1 MKSIKWMM
9 PLVVTSV
16 LIISGCSQ
24 MQQSATPANSANRL
38 TTGNAV
44 GSGLSRGAGNGVG
57 SRFGVTTGGSALG
70 SGTASR
76 FGSTTSR
83 LGGSSSR
90 LGGATTAGIG
100 GTSSRLGG
108 RTTSSFGGAT
118 TGAYGSGRGTLAG
131 GGSGRGTLAGGGN
144 GSGFSS
150 GSGIGGSLSSRG
162 FGNTGAGGSASGRLG
177 SGSLD
182 SRLGANGVDNRLGGN
197 GSGIGGS
204 GIGGSGVGG
213 ARGGSGFDNRIGG
226 GAGGDYKVT
235 DLNDSSS
242 VLSRRV
248 IYFAYDQSTIEPEY
262 FEILDAHSELL
273 ASNPNLTIRL
283 EGHADERGSREY
295 NVALS
300 ERRAKAV
307 KQFMDLKGV
316 GSEQSQTVAYG
327 EELPVDPGHN
337 EAAWSKNRRVEIKYI
352 GR

>member
-1 MKSIKWMM
+1 MKSTKWIM

-16 LIISGCSQ
+16 LMISGCSQ
-24 MQQSATPANSANRL
+24 MQQSATPGNSANRL

-44 GSGLSRGAGNGVG
+44 GSGLSRGARGSSG
-57 SRFGVTTGGSALG
+57 SRFGVTTAGRALG
-70 SGTASR
+70 NGTTSR
-76 FGSTTSR
+76 FGRGST
-83 LGGSSSR
+83 SR
-90 LGGATTAGIG
+90 LGGATSSGIG

-118 TGAYGSGRGTLAG
+118 TGTYGDGRGNLVGSTSRLG
-131 GGSGRGTLAGGGN
+131 GGSTT
-144 GSGFSS
+144 
-150 GSGIGGSLSSRG
+150 GSLSSRG
-162 FGNTGAGGSASGRLG
+162 FGGSGSGSSGAFG

-182 SRLGANGVDNRLGGN
+182 NRLGAGGADNRLGGS
-197 GSGIGGS
+197 GSGLGGS
-204 GIGGSGVGG
+204 GGLGGRGV
-213 ARGGSGFDNRIGG
+213 GSGFDNRIG

-235 DLNDSSS
+235 DLNDPSS

-300 ERRAKAV
+300 ERRAQAV

-316 GSEQSQTVAYG
+316 GSKQSQTVAYG

>member
-1 MKSIKWMM
+1 MKTIKWIM
-9 PLVVTSV
+9 PLVVASV
-16 LIISGCSQ
+16 VVISGCSQ
-24 MQQSATPANSANRL
+24 MTQQSAGSSATSAASANRL

-44 GSGLSRGAGNGVG
+44 GSGLSRSGRSTLSNRLGVSRSGSTLGSGAS
-57 SRFGVTTGGSALG
+57 SRFGGTTGS
-70 SGTASR
+70 
-76 FGSTTSR
+76 TSR
-83 LGGSSSR
+83 LGS
-90 LGGATTAGIG
+90 ATTAGIG
-100 GTSSRLGG
+100 GSRTGLGG

-118 TGAYGSGRGTLAG
+118 TGAF
-131 GGSGRGTLAGGGN
+131 GN
-144 GSGFSS
+144 GR
-150 GSGIGGSLSSRG
+150 GGSLSSRG
-162 FGNTGAGGSASGRLG
+162 FGSNGASGSLSGGSG

-182 SRLGANGVDNRLGGN
+182 NRIGANGADNRLGGS
-197 GSGIGGS
+197 GSGSLAGRGGAS
-204 GIGGSGVGG
+204 GSGV
-213 ARGGSGFDNRIGG
+213 G

-242 VLSRRV
+242 ILSRRV

-307 KQFMDLKGV
+307 KQFMDIKGV
-316 GSEQSQTVAYG
+316 GPKQSQTVAYG
-327 EELPVDPGHN
+327 EELPVDTGHN

>member
-1 MKSIKWMM
+1 MKSIKWIA
-9 PLVVTSV
+9 PLVATSALLV
-16 LIISGCSQ
+16 ISGCSQ
-24 MQQSATPANSANRL
+24 MQQTVSPANAANRL

-44 GSGLSRGAGNGVG
+44 GSGLSRSTRTGAGN
-57 SRFGVTTGGSALG
+57 RLGVTTAGRALG
-70 SGTASR
+70 R
-76 FGSTTSR
+76 GS
-83 LGGSSSR
+83 
-90 LGGATTAGIG
+90 
-100 GTSSRLGG
+100 SSRLGG

-118 TGAYGSGRGTLAG
+118 TGAYGDGRGNLVG
-131 GGSGRGTLAGGGN
+131 GIGGRSGSGLST
-144 GSGFSS
+144 S
-150 GSGIGGSLSSRG
+150 SGIGGRPGSGLSSRSGIGGRSGSGLGSSLSSRG
-162 FGNTGAGGSASGRLG
+162 FGSGSGGSSSGGFG

-182 SRLGANGVDNRLGGN
+182 NRIGADGADNRLGGAGI
-197 GSGIGGS
+197 GSGL
-204 GIGGSGVGG
+204 G
-213 ARGGSGFDNRIGG
+213 ARGGASGSRLG

-235 DLNDSSS
+235 DLNDPSS

-300 ERRAKAV
+300 ERRAQAV

>member
-1 MKSIKWMM
+1 MKSIKWIM
-9 PLVVTSV
+9 PLVAASV
-16 LIISGCSQ
+16 LVISGCSQ
-24 MQQSATPANSANRL
+24 MQQQTAGPASAANRL
-38 TTGNAV
+38 TTGNAT
-44 GSGLSRGAGNGVG
+44 GAGLSRGTSARN
-57 SRFGVTTGGSALG
+57 RLGVTTAGRALG
-70 SGTASR
+70 TG
-76 FGSTTSR
+76 
-83 LGGSSSR
+83 
-90 LGGATTAGIG
+90 
-100 GTSSRLGG
+100 SSRLGG
-108 RTTSSFGGAT
+108 RTTSSFGGARS
-118 TGAYGSGRGTLAG
+118 GAYGDGRGNLVSGIG
-131 GGSGRGTLAGGGN
+131 G
-144 GSGFSS
+144 SS
-150 GSGIGGSLSSRG
+150 GSGSLSSRG
-162 FGNTGAGGSASGRLG
+162 FGSSDGGTSGLG
-177 SGSLD
+177 SGSL
-182 SRLGANGVDNRLGGN
+182 SGRIGADGVDNRLGG
-197 GSGIGGS
+197 
-204 GIGGSGVGG
+204 
-213 ARGGSGFDNRIGG
+213 A
-226 GAGGDYKVT
+226 AGGNYKVT

-300 ERRAKAV
+300 ERRAQAV

>member
-1 MKSIKWMM
+1 MKSIKWIM
-9 PLVVTSV
+9 PLVAASAMVV
-16 LIISGCSQ
+16 SGCSQ
-24 MQQSATPANSANRL
+24 MQQTVTPSISANRL

-44 GSGLSRGAGNGVG
+44 GSGLSRGTRAGTG
-57 SRFGVTTGGSALG
+57 SRLGVTTAGRALG
-70 SGTASR
+70 R
-76 FGSTTSR
+76 
-83 LGGSSSR
+83 GSSS
-90 LGGATTAGIG
+90 TI
-100 GTSSRLGG
+100 GG

-118 TGAYGSGRGTLAG
+118 TGAYGDGRGNLVG
-131 GGSGRGTLAGGGN
+131 GGIGGRSGTGLGTSGIGGR
-144 GSGFSS
+144 S
-150 GSGIGGSLSSRG
+150 GSGLGSSGGSLSSRG
-162 FGNTGAGGSASGRLG
+162 FGSSG
-177 SGSLD
+177 SGSFGTGSLD
-182 SRLGANGVDNRLGGN
+182 NRIGANGVDNRLGASGT
-197 GSGIGGS
+197 GSGLGGR
-204 GIGGSGVGG
+204 GG
-213 ARGGSGFDNRIGG
+213 ASGSAFGNRAGGV
-226 GAGGDYKVT
+226 GGDYKVT
-235 DLNDSSS
+235 DLNDPSS

-300 ERRAKAV
+300 ERRAQAV

-316 GSEQSQTVAYG
+316 GSQQSQTVAYG

>member
-1 MKSIKWMM
+1 MKSIKWII
-9 PLVVTSV
+9 PLVAASALVV
-16 LIISGCSQ
+16 SGCSQ
-24 MQQSATPANSANRL
+24 MQQQSASSPSSSANRL

-44 GSGLSRGAGNGVG
+44 GSGLSR
-57 SRFGVTTGGSALG
+57 SRNSRLNSRNRLGVTTAGRALG
-70 SGTASR
+70 SGS
-76 FGSTTSR
+76 TSR
-83 LGGSSSR
+83 LG
-90 LGGATTAGIG
+90 
-100 GTSSRLGG
+100 GG

-118 TGAYGSGRGTLAG
+118 TGAYGDGRGNLVNG
-131 GGSGRGTLAGGGN
+131 IGSRSGSGLGGR
-144 GSGFSS
+144 S
-150 GSGIGGSLSSRG
+150 GSGIGGSGLGGSSIGSGGSLTSRG
-162 FGNTGAGGSASGRLG
+162 FGNTGSGSSGGFG

-182 SRLGANGVDNRLGGN
+182 GGAGGLSGRDSRLG
-197 GSGIGGS
+197 GSGAGGRGGASGSNGGS
-204 GIGGSGVGG
+204 
-213 ARGGSGFDNRIGG
+213 RIGG
-226 GAGGDYKVT
+226 GAGGDYRVT
-235 DLNDSSS
+235 DLNDPSS

-273 ASNPNLTIRL
+273 ASNPNLTVRL

-295 NVALS
+295 NIALS
-300 ERRAKAV
+300 ERRAQAV

>member
-1 MKSIKWMM
+1 MKAIKWIM

-16 LIISGCSQ
+16 LVISGCSQ
-24 MQQSATPANSANRL
+24 MQQTATPGNTANRL

-44 GSGLSRGAGNGVG
+44 GSGLSRGARSTSGN
-57 SRFGVTTGGSALG
+57 RFGVTTAGRALG
-70 SGTASR
+70 GAAA
-76 FGSTTSR
+76 SR
-83 LGGSSSR
+83 LGR
-90 LGGATTAGIG
+90 GAT
-100 GTSSRLGG
+100 SSLGG

-118 TGAYGSGRGTLAG
+118 TGAYGDGRGNLVGGAG
-131 GGSGRGTLAGGGN
+131 GSR
-144 GSGFSS
+144 S
-150 GSGIGGSLSSRG
+150 SLSSRG
-162 FGNTGAGGSASGRLG
+162 FGSSGSGSAGGLGAGGLG
-177 SGSLD
+177 TGSLD
-182 SRLGANGVDNRLGGN
+182 SRLGAGSADNRLGG
-197 GSGIGGS
+197 SG
-204 GIGGSGVGG
+204 
-213 ARGGSGFDNRIGG
+213 AFDGRIG

-262 FEILDAHSELL
+262 FEILNAHSELL

-300 ERRAKAV
+300 ERRAQAV

-316 GSEQSQTVAYG
+316 GSKQSQTVAYG

>member
-1 MKSIKWMM
+1 MKSIKWMI
-9 PLVVTSV
+9 PLVAASV

-24 MQQSATPANSANRL
+24 MQQTAKPANAANRL
-38 TTGNAV
+38 TTGSAV
-44 GSGLSRGAGNGVG
+44 GSGLSRGTRVG
-57 SRFGVTTGGSALG
+57 TNRLGVTTAGRALSGGSA
-70 SGTASR
+70 
-76 FGSTTSR
+76 
-83 LGGSSSR
+83 
-90 LGGATTAGIG
+90 
-100 GTSSRLGG
+100 SRLGG

-118 TGAYGSGRGTLAG
+118 TGAYGDGRGNLVNGIGGARAGVG
-131 GGSGRGTLAGGGN
+131 GGS
-144 GSGFSS
+144 
-150 GSGIGGSLSSRG
+150 SLTSRG
-162 FGNTGAGGSASGRLG
+162 FGNASGARGGLGGSSLTSRGGASGLGGAAGGIAGSSAF
-177 SGSLD
+177 D
-182 SRLGANGVDNRLGGN
+182 SRLGAAGN
-197 GSGIGGS
+197 
-204 GIGGSGVGG
+204 
-213 ARGGSGFDNRIGG
+213 
-226 GAGGDYKVT
+226 YKVT

-242 VLSRRV
+242 ILSRRV

-273 ASNPNLTIRL
+273 AGNPNLTIRL

-295 NVALS
+295 NIALS